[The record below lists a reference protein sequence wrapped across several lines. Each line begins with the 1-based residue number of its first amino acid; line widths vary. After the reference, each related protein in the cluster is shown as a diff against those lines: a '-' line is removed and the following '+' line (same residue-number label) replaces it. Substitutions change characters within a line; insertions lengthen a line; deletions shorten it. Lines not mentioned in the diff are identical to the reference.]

1 MSQKNIHD
9 FFIDTIN
16 NISTIISDLKVV
28 GEPIYLAKGEVLI
41 PLSKVSFGFGS
52 GGANYKGPNG
62 SHELIYDEYP
72 YGGGSLGGLT
82 MVPEAF
88 LYIYNHECQIIN
100 VKEEPNIYKKAL
112 DLFISVAKS
121 RLQK

>member
-1 MSQKNIHD
+1 MNQKNIHD

-28 GEPIYLAKGEVLI
+28 GDPIYLSKGEVLI
-41 PLSKVSFGFGS
+41 PVSKVTFGFGS
-52 GGANYKGPNG
+52 GGGGYNAKKWEIDD
-62 SHELIYDEYP
+62 HYP

-88 LYIYNHECQIIN
+88 LYIVNNECQIIN
-100 VKEEPNIYKKAL
+100 IKEEPNIYKQAV
-112 DLFISVAKS
+112 DLFINVAKK
-121 RLQK
+121 RLKK